1 MSNTK
6 IHQLRPSFY
15 PFFQIF
21 ADDEC
26 SVSCQD
32 IAICTFCVVCLCGCS
47 CNVVGD
53 AESTCC
59 HGCHTHGAINSVCLV
74 ASQKKRMQVRSG
86 WVELNLDCWVAHLV
100 LLGILFVS
108 FALHTCETMFTI
120 LRMGQC
126 TCVLW
131 IGRS

>member
-1 MSNTK
+1 MLIITD
-6 IHQLRPSFY
+6 
-15 PFFQIF
+15 

-74 ASQKKRMQVRSG
+74 ASLKKKNAGQVR
-86 WVELNLDCWVAHLV
+86 
-100 LLGILFVS
+100 LGRIESRMLSCTPCFIGNFV
-108 FALHTCETMFTI
+108 
-120 LRMGQC
+120 
-126 TCVLW
+126 CVLC
-131 IGRS
+131 SSYL